1 MASKYRTYV
10 KKGGNRPDPPVS
22 VAIRPQE
29 DAGDITLT
37 FARTLREARLNRRM
51 SRGELADEIGYSD
64 MSILRWEHETS
75 PTYPEDYA
83 LQQLKVVFAPLFDKF
98 PYRGRN
104 GVVRVSNP

>member
-1 MASKYRTYV
+1 MASKYRSFTP
-10 KKGGNRPDPPVS
+10 KGDTRKDPPVS

-29 DAGDITLT
+29 AEDITLT
-37 FARTLREARLNRRM
+37 FARTLREARLQRRM
-51 SRGELADEIGYSD
+51 SRGELADEVGYSD

-83 LQQLKVVFAPLFDKF
+83 LQQLKVVFAPILDKY

-104 GVVRVSNP
+104 GVVRASK

>member
-1 MASKYRTYV
+1 MASKYRSYV
-10 KKGGNRPDPPVS
+10 KKGDNRQDPPAS

-29 DAGDITLT
+29 EAGDITLT

-51 SRGELADEIGYSD
+51 SRGELADEVGYSD

-83 LQQLKVVFAPLFDKF
+83 LQQLKVVFAPLLDKF

-104 GVVRVSNP
+104 GVVRG